1 MTWNQIENKWA
12 AMARRVRADWKG
24 AVQDDASQPADERK
38 NGLLDLKRG
47 AVLVPDVQ
55 SPPNNTAMAE

>member
-24 AVQDDASQPADERK
+24 AMQDDAYQPTDEHQTSLTDK
-38 NGLLDLKRG
+38 KRNT
-47 AVLVPDVQ
+47 VLVSDSQVPK
-55 SPPNNTAMAE
+55 TIAAIAE

>member
-24 AVQDDASQPADERK
+24 AMQDDAAQPTDERRDPLADK
-38 NGLLDLKRG
+38 KPGTVIVVDANLPKAIVAL
-47 AVLVPDVQ
+47 
-55 SPPNNTAMAE
+55 AE

>member
-24 AVQDDASQPADERK
+24 AMQDDASQPADEHQNVFTDK
-38 NGLLDLKRG
+38 KLGTVLLSDAQLPKTSE
-47 AVLVPDVQ
+47 VM
-55 SPPNNTAMAE
+55 TE